1 MWQVH
6 RFSVNS
12 PLMKKSFTFTI
23 ALLFLAFS
31 LSAQTNTI
39 VYGNLG
45 VENVNISIAN
55 TQYGTS
61 TDTKGRYELPLYDR
75 SKAVNLYY
83 SCIGYQDTV
92 VSLAPKQLQRD
103 SINISFRMRKMSY
116 DLQEV
121 GVTAHSDFYRSPR
134 GTNIADIAFA
144 DDRILVLENRAK
156 TSSLRLLDLN
166 GNEMGVT
173 DFDGFYDELYIDAF
187 GDFLLLGQDS
197 CLQVYLD
204 ETGKAL
210 PVSTFTKDLFRDKI
224 RKIVFEFNDAYL
236 LRNTAYENRDY
247 YVKEFHG
254 QAQTYNYV
262 LKNDSLKQRHFLYR
276 FIDTVAAN
284 VCQSYL
290 NEIFAIYNS
299 FVPEKENELAL
310 GVWNGNL
317 LRLADIGTNNQAKYI
332 LHQRIYW
339 YCQVLATEYHTI
351 ALKFDNFIQLVDL
364 ENFEIVEFDKNFQLS
379 GKRTL
384 NIISGKNFFANQ
396 FLTDEATGKIYG
408 LFIQSGINYL
418 GCYDPAKGTVG
429 MGQKASNSIYPRTFK
444 VHNGY
449 AYSVYF
455 DNTRMVGRISRVK
468 ID

>member
-1 MWQVH
+1 
-6 RFSVNS
+6 
-12 PLMKKSFTFTI
+12 MKKSFTFTI

-61 TDTKGRYELPLYDR
+61 SDAKGRYELPLYDR

-92 VSLAPKQLQRD
+92 VSLTPKQLQRD
-103 SINISFRMRKMSY
+103 SINISFRMKKMSY

-144 DDRILVLENRAK
+144 DGRILVLENRAK

-173 DFDGFYDELYIDAF
+173 DFDSFYDELYIDAF

-197 CLQVYLD
+197 CLQVCFD
-204 ETGKAL
+204 AAGKAL

-236 LRNTAYENRDY
+236 LRNTAYEKREY

-262 LKNDSLKQRHFLYR
+262 LKKDSLKQRRFLYR

-290 NEIFAIYNS
+290 NEIFAVYNS
-299 FVPEKENELAL
+299 LVPEKENELAL

-317 LRLADIGTNNQAKYI
+317 LRLAVNYKVHKRIG
-332 LHQRIYW
+332 W

-351 ALKFDNFIQLVDL
+351 ALKFDDFIQLVDL
-364 ENFEIVEFDKNFQLS
+364 ENFEIVEFDKTFQLS
-379 GKRTL
+379 NKRPLT
-384 NIISGKNFFANQ
+384 IATGKNYFANQ

-408 LFIQSGINYL
+408 LFVQNGINYL
-418 GCYDPAKGTVG
+418 GCYDPTKGTVG
-429 MGQKASNSIYPRTFK
+429 MGQKASNNIYPRAFK

-449 AYSVYF
+449 AYSVFY
-455 DNTRMVGRISRVK
+455 DSGNNRGVISRMK
-468 ID
+468 IE

>member
-1 MWQVH
+1 MKAAKLYTLLAM
-6 RFSVNS
+6 
-12 PLMKKSFTFTI
+12 LMMSIPII
-23 ALLFLAFS
+23 AQEHALV
-31 LSAQTNTI
+31 QGYCKDEN
-39 VYGNLG
+39 NKP
-45 VENVNISIAN
+45 VENVNISIVN

-61 TDTKGRYELPLYDR
+61 TDAKGHYELPLYDR
-75 SKAVNLYY
+75 TKTINLYY
-83 SCIGYQDTV
+83 SCIGYQDTL
-92 VSLAPKQLQRD
+92 VSLTPKQLQRD
-103 SINISFRMRKMSY
+103 TINISFRLRKMSY

-121 GVTAHSDFYRSPR
+121 GVTAYSDFYRSPR

-156 TSSLRLLDLN
+156 SSSLRLLDLN
-166 GNEMGVT
+166 GNEMGIT
-173 DFDGFYDELYIDAF
+173 EFDDLYDGLYIDAF
-187 GDFLLLGQDS
+187 GDFLLLGQDT
-197 CLQVYLD
+197 CLQVYFD
-204 ETGKAL
+204 TTGKAL

-224 RKIVFEFNDAYL
+224 RKIVFEFNNAYL
-236 LRNTAYENRDY
+236 LRSTAYEKRDY

-262 LKNDSLKQRHFLYR
+262 LKNDTLKQRHFLYR
-276 FIDTVAAN
+276 FIDTVAVN

-299 FVPEKENELAL
+299 EVPENENELVL

-317 LRLADIGTNNQAKYI
+317 LRLAVNYKVHKRIG
-332 LHQRIYW
+332 W

-351 ALKFDNFIQLVDL
+351 ALKFDDFIQLVDL

-379 GKRTL
+379 GKRPLT
-384 NIISGKNFFANQ
+384 IATGKNYFANQ

-408 LFIQSGINYL
+408 LFVQNGINYL
-418 GCYDPAKGTVG
+418 GCYDPTKGTVG
-429 MGQKASNSIYPRTFK
+429 MGQKASNNIYPRAFK

-455 DNTRMVGRISRVK
+455 DNAQMLGRIERVK
-468 ID
+468 VQD

>member
-1 MWQVH
+1 MKAAKLYTL
-6 RFSVNS
+6 FAM
-12 PLMKKSFTFTI
+12 LMMSIPII
-23 ALLFLAFS
+23 AQEHALV
-31 LSAQTNTI
+31 QGYCKDENNKPI
-39 VYGNLG
+39 
-45 VENVNISIAN
+45 ENVNISIAN

-75 SKAVNLYY
+75 SKEINLYY

-92 VSLAPKQLQRD
+92 VSLTPRQLQRD

-121 GVTAHSDFYRSPR
+121 GVTAYSDFYRSPR

-144 DDRILVLENRAK
+144 ENKILVLENGK
-156 TSSLRLLDLN
+156 KNSILRLLDLN
-166 GNEMGVT
+166 GNNLAST
-173 DFDGFYDELYIDAF
+173 DFDNLYDELYIDAF
-187 GDFLLLGQDS
+187 GDFLLLGQDT
-197 CLQVYLD
+197 CLQVYFD
-204 ETGKAL
+204 TTGKAL

-236 LRNTAYENRDY
+236 LRNTAYEKRDY

-262 LKNDSLKQRHFLYR
+262 LKNDSLKQRRFLYR
-276 FIDTVAAN
+276 FIDTVAVN

-290 NEIFAIYNS
+290 NEIFAVYNS
-299 FVPEKENELAL
+299 LVPENENELAL

-317 LRLADIGTNNQAKYI
+317 LRLIVNHEVHKIIG
-332 LHQRIYW
+332 W

-351 ALKFDNFIQLVDL
+351 ALKFNDFIQLVDL
-364 ENFEIVEFDKNFQLS
+364 ENFEIVEFDKDFQLS
-379 GKRTL
+379 GKHPLT
-384 NIISGKNFFANQ
+384 IVSGKNYFANQ
-396 FLTDEATGKIYG
+396 FLTDEATGNTYG
-408 LFIQSGINYL
+408 LFMQNGINYL

-429 MGQKASNSIYPRTFK
+429 MGQKASNNIYPRAFK

-449 AYSVYF
+449 AYSVFY
-455 DNTRMVGRISRVK
+455 DSYRNQGTISRVK
-468 ID
+468 VK

>member
-1 MWQVH
+1 
-6 RFSVNS
+6 
-12 PLMKKSFTFTI
+12 MKKSFTFTI

-92 VSLAPKQLQRD
+92 VSLTPKQLQRD

-144 DDRILVLENRAK
+144 DGRILVLENRAK

-173 DFDGFYDELYIDAF
+173 DFDSFYDELYIDAF

-197 CLQVYLD
+197 CLQVCFD
-204 ETGKAL
+204 AAGKAL
-210 PVSTFTKDLFRDKI
+210 PVSTFTKDLFHDKI

-236 LRNTAYENRDY
+236 LRNTAYEKRDY

-262 LKNDSLKQRHFLYR
+262 LKSDTLKQRHFLYR
-276 FIDTVAAN
+276 FIDTVAVN

-290 NEIFAIYNS
+290 NEIFAVYNS
-299 FVPEKENELAL
+299 LVPEKENELAL

-317 LRLADIGTNNQAKYI
+317 LRLAVNYKVHKRIG
-332 LHQRIYW
+332 W

-351 ALKFDNFIQLVDL
+351 ALKFNDFIQLVDL
-364 ENFEIVEFDKNFQLS
+364 ENLEIVEFDKNFQLS
-379 GKRTL
+379 GKRPL
-384 NIISGKNFFANQ
+384 IVSGKNYFAHQ
-396 FLTDEATGKIYG
+396 FLTDEATGKVYG
-408 LFIQSGINYL
+408 LFVQNGIHYL
-418 GCYDPAKGTVG
+418 GLYDPAKGTVG
-429 MGQKASNSIYPRTFK
+429 MGQKASNSIYPKVFK
-444 VHNGY
+444 VYGGY

-455 DNTRMVGRISRVK
+455 DNAQMLGKINRVK
-468 ID
+468 IL

>member
-1 MWQVH
+1 
-6 RFSVNS
+6 
-12 PLMKKSFTFTI
+12 MKKNSTLTFL
-23 ALLFLAFS
+23 LLFLTSSIF
-31 LSAQTNTI
+31 AQTKTT

-45 VENVNISIAN
+45 VENVNISIVN

-61 TDTKGRYELPLYDR
+61 TDAQGHYELPLYDR

-92 VSLAPKQLQRD
+92 VSLTPRQLQLD

-121 GVTAHSDFYRSPR
+121 GVTAYSDFYRSPR
-134 GTNIADIAFA
+134 GTNIADIAFSGNQ
-144 DDRILVLENRAK
+144 ILVLENGKRNS
-156 TSSLRLLDLN
+156 TLRLLDLD
-166 GNEMGVT
+166 GNDLAST
-173 DFDGFYDELYIDAF
+173 DLEALYDELYIDAF
-187 GDFLLLGQDS
+187 GDYLLLSQDT
-197 CLQVYLD
+197 CLQVCFN
-204 ETGKAL
+204 TAGKAV
-210 PVSTFTKDLFRDKI
+210 PVSSFTKDLFRDKI

-236 LRNTAYENRDY
+236 LRNTAYEKRDY

-262 LKNDSLKQRHFLYR
+262 LKNDSLKQRRFLYR
-276 FIDTVAAN
+276 FIDTVAVN

-299 FVPEKENELAL
+299 EVPENENELVL
-310 GVWNGNL
+310 GVWDGNL
-317 LRLADIGTNNQAKYI
+317 LRLAVNYKIHKRIG
-332 LHQRIYW
+332 W

-351 ALKFDNFIQLVDL
+351 ALKFNDFIQLVDL
-364 ENFEIVEFDKNFQLS
+364 ENFEIVEFDKDFQLS
-379 GKRTL
+379 GKRPLT
-384 NIISGKNFFANQ
+384 IVSGKNYFANQ
-396 FLTDEATGKIYG
+396 FLTDEATGNTYG
-408 LFIQSGINYL
+408 LFMQNGINYL

-455 DNTRMVGRISRVK
+455 DKERLFGRINRVK
-468 ID
+468 VD

>member
-1 MWQVH
+1 
-6 RFSVNS
+6 
-12 PLMKKSFTFTI
+12 MKKNSI
-23 ALLFLAFS
+23 LALLLLFFASS
-31 LSAQTNTI
+31 LFAQTKTI
-39 VYGNLG
+39 VHGNLG
-45 VENVNISIAN
+45 VENVNISIVN
-55 TQYGTS
+55 TLYGTS
-61 TDTKGRYELPLYDR
+61 TDAKGHYELPLFDR
-75 SKAVNLYY
+75 SEAINLYY

-92 VSLAPKQLQRD
+92 VSLTPRQLQRD

-197 CLQVYLD
+197 CLQVCFD
-204 ETGKAL
+204 AAGKAL

-236 LRNTAYENRDY
+236 LRNTAYEKRDY

-262 LKNDSLKQRHFLYR
+262 LKNDSLKQRRFLYR
-276 FIDTVAAN
+276 FIDTVAVN

-299 FVPEKENELAL
+299 EVPENENELVL
-310 GVWNGNL
+310 GVWDGNL
-317 LRLADIGTNNQAKYI
+317 LRLTVNYKIHKRIG
-332 LHQRIYW
+332 W

-351 ALKFDNFIQLVDL
+351 ALKFNDFIQLVDL
-364 ENFEIVEFDKNFQLS
+364 ENFEIVEFDKDFQLS
-379 GKRTL
+379 GKHPLT
-384 NIISGKNFFANQ
+384 IVSGKNYFANQ
-396 FLTDEATGKIYG
+396 FLTDEATGNTYG
-408 LFIQSGINYL
+408 LFMQNGINYL

-455 DNTRMVGRISRVK
+455 DKERLFGRINRVK

>member
-1 MWQVH
+1 
-6 RFSVNS
+6 
-12 PLMKKSFTFTI
+12 MKKNSTLTFL
-23 ALLFLAFS
+23 LLFLTSSIF
-31 LSAQTNTI
+31 AQTKTT

-45 VENVNISIAN
+45 VENVNISIVN

-61 TDTKGRYELPLYDR
+61 TDAQGHYELPLYDR

-92 VSLAPKQLQRD
+92 VSLTPRQLQLD

-121 GVTAHSDFYRSPR
+121 GVTAYSDFYRSPR
-134 GTNIADIAFA
+134 GTNIADIAFSGNQ
-144 DDRILVLENRAK
+144 ILVLENGKRNS
-156 TSSLRLLDLN
+156 TLRLCDLD
-166 GNEMGVT
+166 GNDLAST
-173 DFDGFYDELYIDAF
+173 DLEALYDELYIDAF
-187 GDFLLLGQDS
+187 GDYLLLSQDT
-197 CLQVYLD
+197 CLQVCFN
-204 ETGKAL
+204 TAGKAV
-210 PVSTFTKDLFRDKI
+210 PVSSFTKDLFRDKI

-236 LRNTAYENRDY
+236 LRNTAYEKRDY

-262 LKNDSLKQRHFLYR
+262 LKNDSLKQRRFLYR
-276 FIDTVAAN
+276 FIDTVAVN

-299 FVPEKENELAL
+299 EVPENENELVL
-310 GVWNGNL
+310 GVWDGNL
-317 LRLADIGTNNQAKYI
+317 LRLAVNYKIHKRIG
-332 LHQRIYW
+332 W

-351 ALKFDNFIQLVDL
+351 ALKFNDFIQLVDL
-364 ENFEIVEFDKNFQLS
+364 ENFEIVEFDKDFQLS
-379 GKRTL
+379 GKRPLT
-384 NIISGKNFFANQ
+384 IVSGKNYFANQ
-396 FLTDEATGKIYG
+396 FLTDEATGNTYG
-408 LFIQSGINYL
+408 LFMQNGINYL

-455 DNTRMVGRISRVK
+455 DKERLFGRINRVK
-468 ID
+468 VD

>member
-1 MWQVH
+1 
-6 RFSVNS
+6 
-12 PLMKKSFTFTI
+12 MKKNSTLTFL
-23 ALLFLAFS
+23 LLFLTSSIF
-31 LSAQTNTI
+31 AQTKTT

-45 VENVNISIAN
+45 VENVNISIVN

-61 TDTKGRYELPLYDR
+61 TDAQGHYELPLYDR

-92 VSLAPKQLQRD
+92 VSLTPRQLQLD

-121 GVTAHSDFYRSPR
+121 GVTAYSDFYRSPR
-134 GTNIADIAFA
+134 GTNIADIAFSGNQ
-144 DDRILVLENRAK
+144 ILVLENGKRNS
-156 TSSLRLLDLN
+156 TLRLLDLG
-166 GNEMGVT
+166 GNDLAST
-173 DFDGFYDELYIDAF
+173 DFETLYDELYIDAF
-187 GDFLLLGQDS
+187 GDYLLLSQDT
-197 CLQVYLD
+197 CLQVCFN
-204 ETGKAL
+204 TAGKAV
-210 PVSTFTKDLFRDKI
+210 PVSSFTKDLFRDKI

-236 LRNTAYENRDY
+236 LRNTAYEKRDY

-262 LKNDSLKQRHFLYR
+262 LKNDSLKQRRFLYR
-276 FIDTVAAN
+276 FIDTVAVN

-299 FVPEKENELAL
+299 EVPENENELVL
-310 GVWNGNL
+310 GVWDGNL
-317 LRLADIGTNNQAKYI
+317 LRLAVNYKIHKRIG
-332 LHQRIYW
+332 W

-351 ALKFDNFIQLVDL
+351 ALKFNDFIQLVDL
-364 ENFEIVEFDKNFQLS
+364 ENFEIVEFDKDFQLS
-379 GKRTL
+379 GKRPLT
-384 NIISGKNFFANQ
+384 IVSGKNYFANQ
-396 FLTDEATGKIYG
+396 FLTDEATGNTYG
-408 LFIQSGINYL
+408 LFMQNGINYL

-455 DNTRMVGRISRVK
+455 DKERLFGRINRVK
-468 ID
+468 VD

>member
-1 MWQVH
+1 
-6 RFSVNS
+6 
-12 PLMKKSFTFTI
+12 MKKNSTLTFL
-23 ALLFLAFS
+23 LLFLTSSIF
-31 LSAQTNTI
+31 AQTKTT

-45 VENVNISIAN
+45 VENVNISIVN

-61 TDTKGRYELPLYDR
+61 TDAQGHYELPLYDR

-92 VSLAPKQLQRD
+92 VSLTPRQLQLD

-121 GVTAHSDFYRSPR
+121 GVTAYSDFYRSPR
-134 GTNIADIAFA
+134 GTNIADIAFSGNQ
-144 DDRILVLENRAK
+144 ILVLENGKRNS
-156 TSSLRLLDLN
+156 TLRLLDLG
-166 GNEMGVT
+166 GNDLAST
-173 DFDGFYDELYIDAF
+173 DFETLYDELYIDAF
-187 GDFLLLGQDS
+187 GDYLLLSQDT
-197 CLQVYLD
+197 CLQVCFN
-204 ETGKAL
+204 TAGKAV
-210 PVSTFTKDLFRDKI
+210 PVSSFTKDLFRDKI

-236 LRNTAYENRDY
+236 LRNTAYEKRDY

-262 LKNDSLKQRHFLYR
+262 LKNDSLKQRRFLYR
-276 FIDTVAAN
+276 FIDTVAVN

-299 FVPEKENELAL
+299 EVPENENELVL
-310 GVWNGNL
+310 GVWDGNL
-317 LRLADIGTNNQAKYI
+317 LRLAVNYKIHKRIG
-332 LHQRIYW
+332 W

-351 ALKFDNFIQLVDL
+351 ALKFNDFIQLVDL
-364 ENFEIVEFDKNFQLS
+364 ENFEIVEFDKDFQLS
-379 GKRTL
+379 GKRPLT
-384 NIISGKNFFANQ
+384 IVSGKNYFANQ
-396 FLTDEATGKIYG
+396 FLTDEATGNTYG
-408 LFIQSGINYL
+408 LFMQNGINYL

-455 DNTRMVGRISRVK
+455 DKERLFGRINRVK

>member
-1 MWQVH
+1 
-6 RFSVNS
+6 
-12 PLMKKSFTFTI
+12 MKRNFI
-23 ALLFLAFS
+23 LALLLLFLAFS

-45 VENVNISIAN
+45 VENVNISIVN

-92 VSLAPKQLQRD
+92 VSLTPRQLQRD

-197 CLQVYLD
+197 CLQVCFD
-204 ETGKAL
+204 AAGKAL

-236 LRNTAYENRDY
+236 LRNTAYEKRDY

-339 YCQVLATEYHTI
+339 YCQVLATEYHTM
-351 ALKFDNFIQLVDL
+351 ALKFDDFIQLIDL
-364 ENFEIVEFDKNFQLS
+364 EKYEIVEVDKNFQVT
-379 GKRTL
+379 GKRPL
-384 NIISGKNFFANQ
+384 KVVSGEKYFQNQ
-396 FLTDEATGKIYG
+396 FLTDEATGKTYG
-408 LFIQSGINYL
+408 LFIKDGSHHL
-418 GCYDPAKGTVG
+418 GLYDPTSGTVG
-429 MGQKASNSIYPRTFK
+429 MGQQACREIYPRAFK
-444 VHNGY
+444 VHGGY

-455 DNTRMVGRISRVK
+455 DKERVFGRINRVK